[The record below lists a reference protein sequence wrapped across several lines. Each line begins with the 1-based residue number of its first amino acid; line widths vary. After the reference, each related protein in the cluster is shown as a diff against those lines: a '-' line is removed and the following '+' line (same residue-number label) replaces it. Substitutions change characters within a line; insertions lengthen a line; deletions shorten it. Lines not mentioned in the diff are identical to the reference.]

1 MQENLILMQKKIE
14 SSTLSDYLFINKT
27 PFLFDRY
34 VYIWNQI
41 KVKEKFQPPAFSS
54 PFRTF

>member
-14 SSTLSDYLFINKT
+14 SSTLSDYLFINQT

-41 KVKEKFQPPAFSS
+41 MVKEKF
-54 PFRTF
+54 